1 MAEKSQLSSAQRV
14 LCRIGVFSV
23 AALVVIVLVGAV
35 LLGRFG
41 ADRPVDYHDE
51 VDHFK
56 YGSLGS
62 EHQFGVPYWIW
73 RALPELFQDK
83 LPEGG
88 KGWQSV
94 GFVFEKGKDLPVGM
108 SKRRYLGFDLVWLN
122 CAFCHAGTV
131 RETPQSEPKV
141 YGAMP
146 ANTFDFRAF
155 MRFLFATGEDRR
167 FTPQDILLQID
178 TIRKREGLGKL
189 PLIDRLVLR
198 FYAVY
203 YMRERLLTLRDR
215 LDFIKKE
222 PEWGP
227 GRVDTFNPL
236 KAYFNFPI
244 DKLPKEELI
253 GTTDFPSIWYQ
264 GQRETLKMNLHW
276 DGNNASLEE
285 RNRSAAMGTGVTP
298 PTADRP
304 RMKRVA
310 DWLRQLVAP
319 PYPFKIDKDL
329 AVQGAPI
336 YKKYCAEC
344 HGADGKDFRGEQ
356 VGKVVPVD
364 DIGTDRHRVDSYTY
378 EVAVNQ
384 NLIFAGYGDER
395 FSHFRKTFGYANSP
409 LDGIWL
415 RAPYLHNGSVP
426 TLRDLLE
433 PKANRPQ
440 TFYRGYD
447 VYDQKK
453 VGFASD
459 VKEEKGRKYFL
470 YDTDEEKQPG
480 NSNKGH
486 EGKRFGTELSA
497 AEKDAL
503 VEYLK
508 TF

>member
-1 MAEKSQLSSAQRV
+1 MSPLQKFFYRLGLIA
-14 LCRIGVFSV
+14 
-23 AALVVIVLVGAV
+23 AALLVIALVAGAW

-41 ADRPVDYHDE
+41 ADTAVAYKDDL
-51 VDHFK
+51 DHFN

-62 EHQFGVPYWIW
+62 EHEFGVPYWIW
-73 RALPELFQDK
+73 RALPELFEDK
-83 LPEGG
+83 LPEPRN
-88 KGWQSV
+88 GWAAV
-94 GFVFEKGKDLPVGM
+94 GFVFEKGKKLPVGM
-108 SKRRYLGFDLVWLN
+108 SQRRYLGFDLVWLN

-141 YGAMP
+141 YSAMP

-167 FTPQDILLQID
+167 FTPQDILRQIKI
-178 TIRKREGLGKL
+178 IREREGLGDL

-198 FYAVY
+198 FYGVY
-203 YMRERLLTLRDR
+203 YMRERILTLRDR
-215 LDFIKKE
+215 LMFIADQ

-236 KAYFNFPI
+236 KAYFNFPPER
-244 DKLPKEELI
+244 LAPEERI

-264 GQRETLKMNLHW
+264 GQREELKMNLHW
-276 DGNNASLEE
+276 DGNNVSLEE
-285 RNRSAAMGTGVTP
+285 RNRSAAMGTGITP
-298 PTADRP
+298 PTGDRASL
-304 RMKRVA
+304 KRVA
-310 DWLRQLVAP
+310 DWLRNLPSP
-319 PYPFKIDKDL
+319 PYPFPIDKNL
-329 AVQGAPI
+329 AAQGAPV
-336 YKKYCAEC
+336 YKKYCAGC
-344 HGADGKDFRGEQ
+344 HGADGKDFRADQ
-356 VGKVVPVD
+356 VGKVVPID
-364 DIGTDRHRVDSYTY
+364 EIGTDRRRLDSYTY
-378 EVAVNQ
+378 DVAVNQ
-384 NLIFAGYGDER
+384 NMIFAGYGEER

-433 PKANRPQ
+433 PSARRPKF
-440 TFYRGYD
+440 FYRGYD

-453 VGFASD
+453 VGFVSD
-459 VKEEKGRKYFL
+459 VDKEKGRSYFR
-470 YDTDEEKQPG
+470 YDTEQPG

-486 EGKRFGTELSA
+486 EGKRYGTELSN

>member
-1 MAEKSQLSSAQRV
+1 MAEQSPMTPLQRF
-14 LCRIGVFSV
+14 LYRLGSI
-23 AALVVIVLVGAV
+23 AAVVLVIALLAGAW

-41 ADRPVDYHDE
+41 GDVAVAYKDDLE
-51 VDHFK
+51 HFK

-62 EHQFGVPYWIW
+62 EHEFGIPYWIW

-83 LPEGG
+83 LPGTRD
-88 KGWQSV
+88 GWQSV
-94 GFVFEKGKDLPVGM
+94 GFVFEKGKKLPVGM
-108 SKRRYLGFDLVWLN
+108 SQRRYLGFDVVWLN

-141 YGAMP
+141 YSAMP

-167 FTPQDILLQID
+167 FTPQDILRQIKI
-178 TIRKREGLGKL
+178 IRQREGLDDL
-189 PLIDRLVLR
+189 PFIDRLVLR
-198 FYAVY
+198 FYGVY
-203 YMRERLLTLRDR
+203 YMRERILTLRDR
-215 LDFIKKE
+215 LHFIAE
-222 PEWGP
+222 QPEWGP

-236 KAYFNFPI
+236 KAYFGFPPE
-244 DKLPKEELI
+244 KFAQEERI
-253 GTTDFPSIWYQ
+253 GTTDFPSIWNQ

-276 DGNNASLEE
+276 DGNNVSLEE
-285 RNRSAAMGTGVTP
+285 RNRSAAMGTGITP
-298 PTADRP
+298 PTGDRP
-304 RMKRVA
+304 NLKRVA
-310 DWLRQLVAP
+310 DWLRNLAAP
-319 PYPFKIDKDL
+319 PYPFAIDKEL
-329 AVQGAPI
+329 AARGAPV

-344 HGADGKDFRGEQ
+344 HGADGKDFRGEA
-356 VGKVVPVD
+356 VGKVVPIA
-364 DIGTDRHRVDSYTY
+364 DIGTDRHRLDSYTY
-378 EVAVNQ
+378 DVAVNQ
-384 NLIFAGYGDER
+384 NLIFAGYGEER

-409 LDGIWL
+409 LDGVWL

-426 TLRDLLE
+426 TLRDLLDAGAQR
-433 PKANRPQ
+433 PK

-453 VGFASD
+453 VGFVFD
-459 VKEEKGRKYFL
+459 VGEEKGREYFR
-470 YDTDEEKQPG
+470 YNTEDPG

-486 EGKRFGTELSA
+486 EGKRYGTELPA

>member
-1 MAEKSQLSSAQRV
+1 MSPIQRF
-14 LCRIGVFSV
+14 LYRLGLL
-23 AALVVIVLVGAV
+23 AVIVLVVVVLAGAW

-41 ADRPVDYHDE
+41 ADSAVAHNNDIE
-51 VDHFK
+51 HFK

-62 EHQFGVPYWIW
+62 EHEFGVPYWIW

-83 LPEGG
+83 LPGG
-88 KGWQSV
+88 RGGWESV
-94 GFVFEKGKDLPVGM
+94 GFVFEKGKQLPVGM
-108 SKRRYLGFDLVWLN
+108 SQRRYLGFDVVWLN

-131 RETPQSEPKV
+131 RETQQSEPVV
-141 YGAMP
+141 YAAMP

-167 FTPQDILLQID
+167 FTPQDILRQIKI
-178 TIRKREGLGKL
+178 IRQRDGLGDL
-189 PLIDRLVLR
+189 PLLDRLVLR
-198 FYAVY
+198 FYGIY
-203 YMRERLLTLRDR
+203 YMRERILTLRDR
-215 LDFIKKE
+215 LEFIGE
-222 PEWGP
+222 QPEWGP

-236 KAYFNFPI
+236 KAYFNFPPE
-244 DKLPKEELI
+244 KLAQAERI
-253 GTTDFPSIWYQ
+253 GTTDFPSIWNQ

-276 DGNNASLEE
+276 DGNNVSLEE
-285 RNRSAAMGTGVTP
+285 RNRSAAMGTGITP
-298 PTADRP
+298 PTGDRKNL
-304 RMKRVA
+304 KRVA
-310 DWLRQLVAP
+310 DWLRNLAAP
-319 PYPFKIDKDL
+319 VYPFKIDKEL
-329 AVQGAPI
+329 AAQGAPL

-344 HGADGKDFRGEQ
+344 HGADGKDFRGEY
-356 VGKVVPVD
+356 VGRVVP
-364 DIGTDRHRVDSYTY
+364 IEEIATDRHRLDSYTY
-378 EVAVNQ
+378 DVAVNQ

-409 LDGIWL
+409 LDGVWL

-433 PKANRPQ
+433 PSAQRPK

-453 VGFASD
+453 VGFVSD
-459 VKEEKGRKYFL
+459 VGKERERKYFQ
-470 YDTDEEKQPG
+470 YDTEQPG

-486 EGKRFGTELSA
+486 EGKRYGTELSA
-497 AEKDAL
+497 ADKDAL

>member
-1 MAEKSQLSSAQRV
+1 MSSGQRFLYCV
-14 LCRIGVFSV
+14 GVV
-23 AALVVIVLVGAV
+23 AVVAFAVILLVGAV

-41 ADRPVDYHDE
+41 ADSPVDYQNDL
-51 VDHFK
+51 DHFK

-62 EHQFGVPYWIW
+62 EHEFGIPYWIW
-73 RALPELFQDK
+73 RALPELFSDK
-83 LPEGG
+83 LPGN
-88 KGWQSV
+88 KNGWQSV
-94 GFVFEKGKDLPVGM
+94 GFVFEKGKQLPVGM
-108 SKRRYLGFDLVWLN
+108 SQRRYLGFDVVWLN

-131 RETPQSEPKV
+131 REAPQSEPKV
-141 YGAMP
+141 YAAMP

-178 TIRKREGLGKL
+178 IIRKREGLRKL

-198 FYAVY
+198 FYGIY
-203 YMRERLLTLRDR
+203 FMRERILTLRDR
-215 LDFIKKE
+215 LSFIKE
-222 PEWGP
+222 QPEWGP

-236 KAYFNFPI
+236 KAYFNFPA
-244 DKLPKEELI
+244 DRLAENERI
-253 GTTDFPSIWYQ
+253 GTTDFPSIWNQ

-276 DGNNASLEE
+276 DGNNVSLEE
-285 RNRSAAMGTGVTP
+285 RNRSAAMGTGITP
-298 PTADRP
+298 PTGDRKSL
-304 RMKRVA
+304 KRVA
-310 DWLRQLVAP
+310 DWLRHLSAP

-329 AVQGAPI
+329 AAQGAPI
-336 YKKYCAEC
+336 YKNYCAEC
-344 HGADGKDFRGEQ
+344 HGADGKDFRGEYA
-356 VGKVVPVD
+356 GKVVPIA
-364 DIGTDRHRVDSYTY
+364 DIATDRRRLDSYTY
-378 EVAVNQ
+378 DVAVNQ

-409 LDGIWL
+409 LDGVWL

-433 PKANRPQ
+433 PSPQRPK

-453 VGFASD
+453 VGFVSE
-459 VKEEKGRKYFL
+459 VGEEKGRKYFQ
-470 YDTDEEKQPG
+470 YKTEEPG

-497 AEKDAL
+497 SEKDAL

>member
-1 MAEKSQLSSAQRV
+1 MAETSQMSWAQRA
-14 LCRIGVFSV
+14 LCRIGIVTVVLLGV
-23 AALVVIVLVGAV
+23 AVLAGAV

-41 ADRPVDYHDE
+41 ADRPVDYQEDVE
-51 VDHFK
+51 HFK

-83 LPEGG
+83 LPGDRN
-88 KGWQSV
+88 GWQAV

-131 RETPQSEPKV
+131 RETQQSEPKV
-141 YGAMP
+141 YAAMP

-155 MRFLFATGEDRR
+155 MRFRFATEEERR
-167 FTPQDILLQID
+167 ATPQNILLQID
-178 TIRKREGLGKL
+178 TIRKREGLGRV
-189 PLIDRLVLR
+189 PVIDRLVPR

-215 LDFIKKE
+215 LDFIKNE

-264 GQRETLKMNLHW
+264 GQREELKMNLHW

-310 DWLRQLVAP
+310 DWLRKLPAP
-319 PYPFKIDKDL
+319 PYPFKIDKEL
-329 AVQGAPI
+329 AAQGGPI
-336 YKKYCAEC
+336 YKEYCAAC
-344 HGADGKDFRGEQ
+344 HGADGKDFRGEY
-356 VGKVVPVD
+356 VGKVVPLD
-364 DIGTDRHRVDSYTY
+364 QINTDRHRLDSYTFD
-378 EVAVNQ
+378 VAVNQ
-384 NLIFAGYGDER
+384 NLIFAEYGDER
-395 FSHFRKTFGYANSP
+395 FSHFRKTFGYAHSP

-433 PKANRPQ
+433 PKAKRPQ
-440 TFYRGYD
+440 KFYRGYD

-453 VGFASD
+453 VGFVSD
-459 VKEEKGRKYFL
+459 VKEEKGKTYFL
-470 YDTDEEKQPG
+470 YDTDENSQPG

-486 EGKRFGTELSA
+486 EGQRYGTELSA